1 MSLTV
6 AELKALNLG
15 YLSGA
20 DLLQFCVA
28 PLLIKCYE
36 ADNDSLQNGCSTAY
50 VQLDGNLSSRYDV
63 ESELALTTG
72 RNLLCVKITA
82 IIAIQNIFAGG
93 ISNIGEDY
101 KDLFDANYKELLA
114 IRNGQMALKLKQPQD
129 SEGNTAPN
137 YSSAGLIHSNFK
149 TLG

>member
-82 IIAIQNIFAGG
+82 IIAIQNNFAWGAFPILG
-93 ISNIGEDY
+93 KITKIY
-101 KDLFDANYKELLA
+101 LMLTTK
-114 IRNGQMALKLKQPQD
+114 
-129 SEGNTAPN
+129 
-137 YSSAGLIHSNFK
+137 NFWQFATDK
-149 TLG
+149 WHLN